1 MKELLSSISS
11 IPMDFLKT
19 IKLFKKLFSNWD
31 ISLLN
36 DYHDLHHYYLED
48 IDDDF
53 AKMILEEKMVDPE
66 DPSVSNSTELVVDII
81 RSGHPKKPESYRSGL
96 KRTRK
101 VKEFIQNLLHSISE
115 NSSSR
120 ALPDDSK
127 IFVVTHGIL
136 GRIWTGEWDRP
147 LDEYDEIPMPSKC
160 KHFDNCE
167 MYSDNINFPRME

>member
-1 MKELLSSISS
+1 M
-11 IPMDFLKT
+11 
-19 IKLFKKLFSNWD
+19 
-31 ISLLN
+31 LN
-36 DYHDLHHYYLED
+36 DYLDLHHYYLED

-53 AKMILEEKMVDPE
+53 AKMILEEKMVDAE

-81 RSGHPKKPESYRSGL
+81 RSGHPKKPESYKSGL

-101 VKEFIQNLLHSISE
+101 VKEFIQNLLHSK
-115 NSSSR
+115 
-120 ALPDDSK
+120 ALSDDSK

-160 KHFDNCE
+160 KRFDNCE
-167 MYSDNINFPRME
+167 LYSDNINFPRKEQ